1 MPQIP
6 DRLVDSIVTFLN
18 EYGVPVGTGFVM
30 RYGEVSEAF
39 FESFYL
45 VTCEHCVPQSKKARF
60 CTGAVISVAPS
71 DWRNSNTGDDVVVLD
86 ITELV
91 AGWEEPIGHIDAGEI
106 LGRNKEPFFGI
117 GADLY
122 MLGLL
127 ADEKDVGRNIPRA
140 RFGNLSALADDEVP
154 ARQGNDAERPC
165 HLADM
170 RSRTGFS
177 GSPVI
182 GYLEIPATSGH
193 VNYKER
199 LLGIHSAQHMERI
212 ELVGMSNYQKAV
224 IASSMTRIVPAWII
238 VEVIESDAMLV
249 DRRENRKQAVP
260 P

>member
-6 DRLVDSIVTFLN
+6 ARLVDSIVTLLD
-18 EYGVPVGTGFVM
+18 EHGIPVGTGFVM
-30 RYGEVSEAF
+30 RYGEIEEAF

-45 VTCEHCVPQSKKARF
+45 VTCEHCVQKRRQARF
-60 CTGAVISVAPS
+60 CTGTVQPVAPS
-71 DWRNSNTGDDVVVLD
+71 DWRKSKTGDDVVVLD
-86 ITELV
+86 VTELV
-91 AGWEEPIGHIDAGEI
+91 VGSNESIGHIDSGEI
-106 LGRNKEPFFGI
+106 VGRIREPFFGI

-127 ADEKDVGRNIPRA
+127 ADEKDVGRNLPRA
-140 RFGNLSALADDEVP
+140 RFGNLSALADDTIP

-199 LLGIHSAQHMERI
+199 LFGIHSAQHFERV
-212 ELVGMSNYQKAV
+212 ELFGMSGYQKAE
-224 IASSMTRIVPAWII
+224 IASSITRIVPAWII
-238 VEVIESDAMLV
+238 VELIETDVMLA
-249 DRRENRKQAVP
+249 DQREKRKQAVSP
-260 P
+260 